1 MLPLKVSF
9 FISISQYPGQVIV
22 HLGSEVVVNCLH
34 VQWLEEQ
41 TVMFFLILFELFVGV
56 VVQALLNV
64 RVIDESE
71 QGFSMLVVELK
82 LIFIF
87 Q

>member
-1 MLPLKVSF
+1 
-9 FISISQYPGQVIV
+9 
-22 HLGSEVVVNCLH
+22 
-34 VQWLEEQ
+34 
-41 TVMFFLILFELFVGV
+41 MFFLILFELFVGV